1 MNQPPTPVILSIT
14 GYDPCSGAGIT
25 ADIKT
30 AAANGCYAVTCITA
44 LTVQSTQGVVAVETP
59 KPELVSATLRT
70 LADDLP
76 IAAIRIGML
85 GIGGI
90 VGVVADFLQERQFG
104 NVVLDPVIRSSSG
117 TVLLDR
123 DGVEVLRK
131 RLLPLSDVVTPN
143 LDEAAILAGVNPI
156 PAAASWDAVAPR
168 LLELADRLHQL
179 GSRAVVITGGHLD
192 PPNDLLS
199 YVQDGVRQ
207 NEIFPGHRI
216 ASRSTHGTGCAFAT
230 ALACQLALGR
240 DLPEAVREAKAYVRS
255 AIEAAYP
262 LGKGI
267 GPMNH
272 LFRLKP

>member
-1 MNQPPTPVILSIT
+1 MKIPPIILSIA
-14 GYDPCSGAGIT
+14 GYDPSSGAGIT

-30 AAANGCYAVTCITA
+30 AAANGCYAVTCVTA
-44 LTVQSTQGVVAVETP
+44 LTIQSTQGVAGVEAV
-59 KPELVSATLRT
+59 KPELVSATLQT

-85 GIGGI
+85 GLGEI
-90 VGVVADFLQERQFG
+90 VEVVADFLQERQFR

-117 TVLLDR
+117 TALLDQA
-123 DGVEVLRK
+123 GVEILRR

-143 LDEAAILAGVNPI
+143 VDEAAMLAGVEPI
-156 PAAASWDAVAPR
+156 PAATSWDAAAPR

-199 YVQDGVRQ
+199 YVIDDVRQ
-207 NEIFPGHRI
+207 DEIFPGARI

-240 DLPEAVREAKAYVRS
+240 ELPEAVREAKAYVRA

-262 LGKGI
+262 FGKGI

-272 LFRLKP
+272 LFRLKL